1 VYKKIPH
8 GYCPQCRQHVLLVRE
23 DIDWMLAILL
33 ICFSCGLGLIIYL
46 IIYYGKPENRC
57 VHCYTIVEPQAPSV
71 YQQPPQPYEVPTPQP
86 YEVPTPQP
94 YEVQTPQNQVQ
105 TTKEEK
111 KGKFCPY
118 CGEEVVEGAR
128 FCQGCGA
135 KVI

>member
-1 VYKKIPH
+1 MWKKIPH
-8 GYCPQCRQHVLLVRE
+8 GYCPQCRQQVLLARE

-71 YQQPPQPYEVPTPQP
+71 YQQPPQPYEVQPTQENIYEIPQK
-86 YEVPTPQP
+86 QA
-94 YEVQTPQNQVQ
+94 QTS
-105 TTKEEK
+105 KEEVK
-111 KGKFCPY
+111 AKFCPY
-118 CGEEVVEGAR
+118 CGEEVVENAR

-135 KVI
+135 KAI